1 MSLNAET
8 AHGDDTAIGP
18 YHCQILLESAH
29 DDRRIRISR
38 DICES
43 VPFSK
48 IEPFGSEGV
57 PRVDLTMMETA
68 VLWEWLSF
76 AVRWAHVVAA
86 IGWIGSSFYFIALDL
101 GLRKHDRLGEGVSG
115 EEWQVHGGG
124 FYHVQKYM
132 VAPAALPEH
141 LIWFKWESYATWLT
155 GFAMLCVVYYAGAD
169 LYLID
174 RNVLDVEAPT
184 AIAISIGSLAVG
196 WLIYDL
202 LCRSPIGR
210 NDLALMLV
218 LFAVLIAMA
227 WGFTQV
233 FTGRAAFLH
242 LGAFTATIMSANVFM
257 VIIPNQRKVV
267 AALKANQEPEAILGI
282 QAKQRSLHNNYL
294 TLPVIFLM
302 LANHYPLAF
311 ASEYNWV
318 IASLVFLMGVT
329 IRHYFNS
336 YYGGRGVLIWTWVAS
351 VAILAM
357 IAWVSTL
364 GGVGGGANQ
373 KPVKVSAYHQR
384 FMQHPRF
391 ENVVDIVT
399 SRCSMCHAA
408 EPVWEGVRVPPK
420 GVALETKAQIATF
433 AREIYLQSAL
443 SRAMPPGNVTEL
455 EDGDRRVILKWY
467 RQSLRGPGSS

>member
-1 MSLNAET
+1 ML
-8 AHGDDTAIGP
+8 DTAI
-18 YHCQILLESAH
+18 
-29 DDRRIRISR
+29 
-38 DICES
+38 
-43 VPFSK
+43 
-48 IEPFGSEGV
+48 
-57 PRVDLTMMETA
+57 
-68 VLWEWLSF
+68 LWEWLNF

-101 GLRKHDRLGEGVSG
+101 GLRKHSGLADGVSG

-155 GFAMLCVVYYAGAD
+155 GFAMLCVVYYVGAD

-184 AIAISIGSLAVG
+184 AIAISLGSLAIG

-202 LCRSPIGR
+202 LCRSPIGN
-210 NDLALMLV
+210 NDLGLMLLLYV
-218 LFAVLIAMA
+218 VLIAMA
-227 WGFTQV
+227 WGYTQV

-257 VIIPNQRKVV
+257 VIIPNQKKVV
-267 AALKANQEPEAILGI
+267 AALKAGEAPPAILGI

-302 LANHYPLAF
+302 LANHHPLAF
-311 ASEYNWV
+311 ASEYNWI

-336 YYGGRGVLIWTWVAS
+336 YYGGRGVLLWTWGATL
-351 VAILAM
+351 AIFCL

-364 GGVGGGANQ
+364 GGVAGQ
-373 KPVKVSAYHQR
+373 DPDKPAKVSAGHQR
-384 FMQHPRF
+384 FLQHAQF
-391 ENVVDIVT
+391 EQVVEIIT

-408 EPVWEGVRVPPK
+408 EPVWEGIRVAPK
-420 GVALETKAQIATF
+420 GVALETEAQIAKY
-433 AREIYLQSAL
+433 AHEIYLQSAV
-443 SRAMPPGNVTEL
+443 SRAMPPGNITEL
-455 EDGDRRVILKWY
+455 EDVDRAVILKWY
-467 RQSLRGPGSS
+467 REARSGKGSG